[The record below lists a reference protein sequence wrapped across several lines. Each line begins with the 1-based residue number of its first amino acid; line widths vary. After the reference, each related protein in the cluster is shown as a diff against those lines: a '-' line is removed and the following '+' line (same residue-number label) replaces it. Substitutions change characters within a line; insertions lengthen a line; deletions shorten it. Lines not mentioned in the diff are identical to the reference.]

1 MSAMSAM
8 SALPPYLAPAADAL
22 NKGDALAVV
31 ARGLGGTVHLAADV
45 IRRALATR
53 EDAQPIIV
61 LNAQQ
66 REGALREE
74 LWRCGVDVDKVMARH
89 RAAETSRTERRA
101 LYATGGVVLCGARA
115 ACVDLLDGTL
125 DASNIKGILVLD
137 AERCA
142 ESSPEAFVVRLFRDR
157 STQGFVRAISE
168 ARHPSP

>member
-1 MSAMSAM
+1 MT

-89 RAAETSRTERRA
+89 RAAETSRTTQP
-101 LYATGGVVLCGARA
+101 YTCGAHRK
-115 ACVDLLDGTL
+115 
-125 DASNIKGILVLD
+125 AS
-137 AERCA
+137 A
-142 ESSPEAFVVRLFRDR
+142 
-157 STQGFVRAISE
+157 
-168 ARHPSP
+168 